1 MVRVQSICVLAVA
14 GLALVIAL
22 GWLYASVPQPPPVHL
37 IKCATVSE
45 GSPCG
50 PDPAMQQLGFPR
62 PLPFNAPPEVDPP
75 QFAPSANAPSRCS
88 YRLAAGVRGDLAR
101 LTIPHNLLV
110 LADEVIE

>member
-1 MVRVQSICVLAVA
+1 MGGTALRVQSTCVLAVA
-14 GLALVIAL
+14 ALALVIAL

-37 IKCATVSE
+37 IKCAAVSE

-75 QFAPSANAPSRCS
+75 QFAPSRWRAFPLFISARGRCT
-88 YRLAAGVRGDLAR
+88 R
-101 LTIPHNLLV
+101 
-110 LADEVIE
+110 

>member
-1 MVRVQSICVLAVA
+1 MGGTAVRVQSTCVLAVA
-14 GLALVIAL
+14 ALALVIAM

-37 IKCATVSE
+37 IKCAAVSE

-75 QFAPSANAPSRCS
+75 QFAPSR
-88 YRLAAGVRGDLAR
+88 
-101 LTIPHNLLV
+101 
-110 LADEVIE
+110 